1 VDWAGIAI
9 VAGVL
14 AVAIVGIIGVTK
26 IGINMGRGRRKR
38 TLTRRVNG
46 EYQPPEPPE
55 GRYWG

>member
-1 VDWAGIAI
+1 MDWAAISI

-26 IGINMGRGRRKR
+26 IGINMDRRRSKR
-38 TLTRRVNG
+38 TRKAKG
-46 EYQPPEPPE
+46 EYQPPEAPE